1 MVMACYSEAGTCAV
15 MRNYAAHEDIWSW
28 KDGAFMK
35 LRIFEV
41 IGDQKKR
48 PGSLELCVVR
58 RMRLDIK
65 HTITHVWMNIEC
77 LL

>member
-35 LRIFEV
+35 LPIHEIISWNR
-41 IGDQKKR
+41 
-48 PGSLELCVVR
+48 SLSVAPDL
-58 RMRLDIK
+58 
-65 HTITHVWMNIEC
+65 
-77 LL
+77 